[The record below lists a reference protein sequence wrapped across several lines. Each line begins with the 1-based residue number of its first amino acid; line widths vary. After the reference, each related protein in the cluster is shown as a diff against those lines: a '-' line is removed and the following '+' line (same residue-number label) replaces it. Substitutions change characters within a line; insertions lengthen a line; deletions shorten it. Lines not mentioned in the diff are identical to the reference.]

1 MKSDPFLVDG
11 PAVVSFSGGRTSA
24 YLLHRVLERGLR
36 PDVHVVFCNTGMED
50 DRTLDF
56 VEACGE
62 RFGVEIVWLE
72 YERKL
77 LPKYKSADVETAAR
91 RIREFFKLEFS
102 EASRSGGLTSETAKE
117 AGYRRV
123 SRISASTWRD
133 AGHAKHPF
141 TNFVAMNGVPNG
153 ALRSCTTEMKIR
165 VIKKYMLA
173 MGYDEW
179 TNVVGIRADEP
190 LRAARL
196 RKPPPE
202 RWDHAV
208 PLADAG
214 VTEDDVLAFWRAMP
228 FDLDLERHPELGTYE
243 GNCMLCHLKG
253 EAKKVHV
260 ARKNPAALRFWMQI
274 EMASGSFFRPSLPYR
289 EIRRLAVL
297 ENDRRGERK
306 EDDLGDCFC
315 TD

>member
-1 MKSDPFLVDG
+1 M
-11 PAVVSFSGGRTSA
+11 VSFSGGRTSA

-36 PDVHVVFCNTGMED
+36 PDVHVIFCNTGMED

-56 VEACGE
+56 VEACGAH
-62 RFGVEIVWLE
+62 FGVEIVWLE
-72 YERKL
+72 YERAT
-77 LPKYKSADVETAAR
+77 LPKYKNADVETAAR
-91 RIREFFKLEFS
+91 RIREFFRLEFPVV
-102 EASRSGGLTSETAKE
+102 EGREP
-117 AGYRRV
+117 GYRRV
-123 SRISASTWRD
+123 TRGTAATWRD
-133 AGHAKHPF
+133 AGKATHPF

-165 VIKKYMLA
+165 VVKKFMLA
-173 MGYDEW
+173 TGYDEW

-190 LRAARL
+190 VRAARM

-202 RWDHAV
+202 RWDNAV

-274 EMASGSFFRPSLPYR
+274 EMASGSFFRPTLPYR
-289 EIRRLAVL
+289 EVRRLAVL
-297 ENDRRGERK
+297 EDDRRGERK
-306 EDDLGDCFC
+306 EDGLGDCFC